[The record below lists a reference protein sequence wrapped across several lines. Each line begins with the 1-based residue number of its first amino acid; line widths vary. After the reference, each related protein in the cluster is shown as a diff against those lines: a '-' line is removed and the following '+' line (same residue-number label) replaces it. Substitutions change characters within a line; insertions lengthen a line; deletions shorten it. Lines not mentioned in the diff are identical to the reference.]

1 MATSFIILAAGLG
14 SRLGGSVPK
23 PLTVLE
29 DGRTILQQQLDNI
42 TEVFGQDALRSV
54 IVVLG
59 HRSEEIHEV
68 LPRQAKTVHN
78 VDYEFT
84 NTSKSL
90 LQALSRV
97 PKGNS
102 ALWLNGDVVFDAD
115 ILRKARAAVEADRA
129 FVYASMVIIDARE
142 TSGQETA
149 SVISLSGM
157 SNTFR
162 DDISNATAVKVNDL
176 SNVLS
181 VARSDGTCVK
191 WSIVDTP
198 DTETSEAFRAN
209 NKGKLPTIQGAPF
222 AEGITEGSFST
233 VDGNVKVDLKFESG
247 KTLNESVRLN
257 LAGNAGG
264 GCW

>member
-1 MATSFIILAAGLG
+1 MDLLRKWA
-14 SRLGGSVPK
+14 SRLKRDERGLTLIEVVTTVALYMIIGG
-23 PLTVLE
+23 
-29 DGRTILQQQLDNI
+29 
-42 TEVFGQDALRSV
+42 
-54 IVVLG
+54 
-59 HRSEEIHEV
+59 
-68 LPRQAKTVHN
+68 
-78 VDYEFT
+78 
-84 NTSKSL
+84 
-90 LQALSRV
+90 
-97 PKGNS
+97 
-102 ALWLNGDVVFDAD
+102 
-115 ILRKARAAVEADRA
+115 A

-198 DTETSEAFRAN
+198 DAETSEAFRAN
-209 NKGKLPTIQGAPF
+209 NRGKLPTIQGAPF
-222 AEGITEGSFST
+222 AEGITEGSFSN